1 MLDLSINA
9 EHKPHIQ
16 GTYILKRVEEV
27 RKALEHS
34 KMVDV
39 NGAVAES
46 STESRPATADENPGL
61 TLGSPGLS
69 INDNGFFDME
79 PIWDFSMLFPNAMFP
94 TV

>member
-34 KMVDV
+34 KV
-39 NGAVAES
+39 NVNRATTES
-46 STESRPATADENPGL
+46 LSESRPTPADGNSGL
-61 TLGSPGLS
+61 TLSSLDMS
-69 INDNGFFDME
+69 LNDNGYFDMA
-79 PIWDFSMLFPNAMFP
+79 PIWDFTILFPNAMFP